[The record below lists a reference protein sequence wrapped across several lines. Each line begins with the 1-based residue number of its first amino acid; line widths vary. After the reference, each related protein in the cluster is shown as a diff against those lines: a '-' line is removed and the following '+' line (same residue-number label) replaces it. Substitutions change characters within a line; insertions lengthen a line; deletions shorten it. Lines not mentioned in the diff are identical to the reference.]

1 MKLKKLL
8 SLGLSVVMSA
18 SLLVGCSSSSESGEQ
33 ESAGGE
39 GEKVYKIGMVTDVG
53 GVNDESFNQSA
64 WTGLEN
70 IEKELGEDKVKV
82 KYLESKQDAD
92 YVPNIEQFVDQEM
105 DLVIGVGFKLADA
118 IEEAST
124 NYPEMQF
131 ALIDAAYPEQPA
143 NVTSLLFED
152 NVSAYLTGLVA
163 GKMTKTDKVGFIGGI
178 EGEVI
183 DRFDYG
189 FRAGFEA
196 VKPEGEV
203 MVQYANSFTDAALGK
218 SIAQQM
224 HQKGA
229 DIIFSAAGAVGIGA
243 IEAAKENGKM
253 AIGVDQDQ
261 NKLAPD
267 NIITSAMK
275 NIDVSVANLVRS
287 MVEGKYEAGKVV
299 VNTLEMGGVG
309 IAPTSDK
316 NVDAETLEFVNAE
329 AEKIKSGDIKVP
341 QNKTE
346 YEELKK

>member
-8 SLGLSVVMSA
+8 SLGLAVVMSA
-18 SLLVGCSSSSESGEQ
+18 SLLVGCSSSSESGEK
-33 ESAGGE
+33 ESTGGDE
-39 GEKVYKIGMVTDVG
+39 GKVYKIGMVTDVG

-70 IEKELGEDKVKV
+70 IKEELGKDKVEV

-92 YVPNIEQFVDQEM
+92 YVPNIEQFVDQDM
-105 DLVIGVGFKLADA
+105 DLIIGVGFKLADA

-124 NYPEMQF
+124 NYPELQF

-189 FRAGFEA
+189 FRAGFES
-196 VKPEGEV
+196 VKPEGDV

-275 NIDVSVANLVRS
+275 NIDVAVANLVRT

-316 NVDAETLEFVNAE
+316 NVDAEILEFVNAE
-329 AEKIKSGDIKVP
+329 AEKIKSGEIKVP
-341 QNKTE
+341 QNKAE